1 MIKGKNG
8 ASCGDIN
15 NIFFSRKIRLKFLYA
30 EVRQIIIFNSFW
42 LKIRSFRGVPP
53 SPIFFSDPDFVSIN
67 LINQLVIFGDGFFNQ
82 INLFA
87 VNLGVVWY
95 CHRYLLIT

>member
-15 NIFFSRKIRLKFLYA
+15 NIFFSRKIRLKLPF
-30 EVRQIIIFNSFW
+30 
-42 LKIRSFRGVPP
+42 RSFRGVPP